1 MNRFKREI
9 RKKVKLDFPYLPFYL
24 KGKSVFETG
33 YIFVDGIVV
42 DSEKATAYR
51 FLNIGTEV
59 YTMHR
64 DGTVK
69 YDFE

>member
-24 KGKSVFETG
+24 KGNSPFEVGNIMVDDVSVNT
-33 YIFVDGIVV
+33 
-42 DSEKATAYR
+42 EKATAYR
-51 FLNIGTEV
+51 HLNIGTEV
-59 YTMHR
+59 YTMRR